1 MRAATAAGE
10 RARCNRRYLGGRRMH
25 DSEMRDV
32 RHSDSRLAALR
43 SGARVLLPPFS
54 FVFC

>member
-1 MRAATAAGE
+1 MRAATADGE
-10 RARCNRRYLGGRRMH
+10 RARYLGGRRMH